1 MNFSGV
7 WTPRNGTGTLNSP
20 RQVSNDFITPL
31 GNNEE
36 TSTLMLMT
44 WGQFITHDLT
54 RATPYTSRKYND
66 RSYQNYFY
74 GFTIN
79 ARDNIDAYSLL
90 YNAYCLNYGGDQ
102 TMTWI
107 SLRLV
112 VYEF

>member
-1 MNFSGV
+1 
-7 WTPRNGTGTLNSP
+7 
-20 RQVSNDFITPL
+20 
-31 GNNEE
+31 
-36 TSTLMLMT
+36 MLMT